1 MEEGC
6 RVPAIAVHGGAWAIP
21 DDLKA
26 DSCRG
31 VERAVRVGYK
41 VLEDGGTAVDAV
53 EAAVSALEDDPV
65 FDAGTGSVLNYDGDV
80 EMDAII
86 MEGKELRCG
95 AVACVNNIKNPIS
108 LARKVME
115 ETDHALLVGHGA
127 NRFASEMGIE
137 KVPTSD
143 LVTEDARRTWEE
155 CRKFKKTVDVFF
167 SSRPEAGH
175 ETVGSVASDKWGN
188 VACAT
193 STGGISA
200 KMVGRVGDSPIIGS
214 GAYCDNAYGAVS
226 TTGHGENI
234 MKVTLSKTIISY
246 MEHLGLSAQE
256 AADKAIG
263 FMAKRVGGVG
273 GAIVLSSSGQLAK
286 SFNSERMAWAFASNN
301 SVRYGI
307 DPEDDIDAGSASTG
321 GV

>member
-1 MEEGC
+1 MSNMERNC
-6 RVPAIAVHGGAWAIP
+6 CVPAIAVHGGAWAIP
-21 DDLKA
+21 QA
-26 DSCRG
+26 DTEASCHG
-31 VERAVRVGYK
+31 VQRAVRAGYK
-41 VLEDGGTAVDAV
+41 VLENGGTAVDAV
-53 EAAVSALEDDPV
+53 EQAVRVLEDDPV

-86 MEGKELRCG
+86 MEGKELKCG

-115 ETDHALLVGHGA
+115 QTDHTLLVGHGA
-127 NRFASEMGIE
+127 NKFANEMGIE

-143 LVTEDARRTWEE
+143 LVTEDARKTWEE
-155 CRKFKKTVDVFF
+155 YRKFKKTVDVFF
-167 SSRPEAGH
+167 SSRTETGH
-175 ETVGSVASDKWGN
+175 DTVGCVAVDRLGN

-200 KMVGRVGDSPIIGS
+200 KKVGRVGDSPIIGS

-234 MKVTLSKTIISY
+234 MKVTLARTIISY
-246 MEHLGLSAQE
+246 MEHLGLSAKE
-256 AADKAIG
+256 AADKAIA
-263 FMAKRVGGVG
+263 FMSKRVGGVG
-273 GAIVLSSSGQLAK
+273 GAIVVSSTGQLAR

-301 SVRYGI
+301 YVRYGI
-307 DPEDDIDAGSASTG
+307 DPGDDIDG
-321 GV
+321 GAV